1 MRKTSI
7 LILLASILS
16 YADSSLSA
24 RRDAALKSFNACMQ
38 DRKVA
43 SRECR
48 TWGANVGTLM
58 YVYKHGDKTVLPTL
72 FRVPILTDFYGDA
85 LLADPGGFLTEMSR
99 LPEKD
104 QKAVAAGVAGD
115 SPLGLLT
122 KERFEAIRALLM
134 GILDSDPNRL
144 ASQIC
149 LKAVEREN
157 ARFFMSYF
165 PPQTFGSSA
174 ADFRI
179 RRFSTDM
186 YTLGEKPLWPPPSE
200 PETIYR
206 LTYLPKRTGG
216 WRLAGEAR
224 NSLTGPTLV
233 SLSVSLNG
241 DGRITIKTI
250 DGDREVTKVN
260 ETVSASRDQ
269 VARFLALLDQ
279 ADFWTTLTELPSRDR
294 DSFMTQGGWK
304 KEVVRDKGAPR
315 IMTEGGW
322 IMEGVKDGKYRTVVR
337 WCSDIERKNSDEIRL
352 EEARRLLLELVGQEH
367 VGGADLAS
375 DNCR

>member
-1 MRKTSI
+1 MRRTSI

-38 DRKVA
+38 HRKVA

-48 TWGANVGTLM
+48 AWGANVGTLI

-99 LPEKD
+99 LHEKD
-104 QKAVAAGVAGD
+104 QKAVAAGMAGD
-115 SPLGLLT
+115 SPLGLLP

-134 GILDSDPNRL
+134 GIPDSDPNKVT
-144 ASQIC
+144 SQIC

-165 PPQTFGSSA
+165 PPQTFRSP

-186 YTLGEKPLWPPPSE
+186 YALGEKPLWPLDSE

-224 NSLTGPTLV
+224 KSLTGPTLV

-250 DGDREVTKVN
+250 DGDREVTKVD

-279 ADFWTTLTELPSRDR
+279 AHFWTTSTELPSGVRE
-294 DSFMTQGGWK
+294 SYMTQNGWK
-304 KEVVRDKGAPR
+304 KEYVRDKGAPQ

-322 IMEGVKDGKYRTVVR
+322 IMEGVKVGKYRTVVR
-337 WCSDIERKNSDEIRL
+337 WCSDITRGNSDEIRL
-352 EEARRLLLELVGQEH
+352 EDARRLLFELAGQEH
-367 VGGADLAS
+367 VGGSDLAS
-375 DNCR
+375 DSCR